1 MNPFQSQ
8 YIDQLS
14 AFLEVHDQG
23 SFAAA
28 AKSLNRHATIVSKR
42 IGELEAR
49 LGVRLIERTTRQL
62 RFTEAGLS
70 YVQRLKAVRDAL
82 EDAEREV
89 NDNAKQLNGTLHVSV
104 PGAFGRLWL
113 AKLIAQFAQKHPT
126 LNVHVEYSE
135 RFVDII
141 HERFDAAIRIGEL
154 PDSRLRAKR
163 LADNFRILC
172 AAPSYL
178 AEHGTPKSPS
188 DLISHH
194 CFGFTEL
201 ASYPSLILNDGNQR
215 VSTQINSKYLSND
228 GEALLVAAKEG
239 LGILAGSEWLMSS
252 SVKSGELIRV
262 LPDWRLDIQSGIYF
276 VRPSIEFPPTKIR
289 LFKEWIEQAFEDRVP
304 WQ

>member
-14 AFLEVHDQG
+14 AFIEVHDQG

-126 LNVHVEYSE
+126 LSVHVEYSE

-178 AEHGTPKSPS
+178 AEHGVPKSPS

-201 ASYPSLILNDGNQR
+201 ASYPSLILNDGNRR
-215 VSTQINSKYLSND
+215 VTTQINSL
-228 GEALLVAAKEG
+228 
-239 LGILAGSEWLMSS
+239 
-252 SVKSGELIRV
+252 
-262 LPDWRLDIQSGIYF
+262 
-276 VRPSIEFPPTKIR
+276 T
-289 LFKEWIEQAFEDRVP
+289 
-304 WQ
+304 